1 MVSKKSP
8 EEDIVKVNLW
18 EGFQVPVKR
27 GMAMCFM
34 EKREHIQ
41 KQGVERNATQLGYC
55 RSWNITRG
63 GD

>member
-8 EEDIVKVNLW
+8 EENIVKVNLW

-27 GMAMCFM
+27 RMAMCF
-34 EKREHIQ
+34 KKRREHMQ
-41 KQGVERNATQLGYC
+41 KQGLKRNAAQLGYS
-55 RSWNITRG
+55 RSWSIARG

>member
-27 GMAMCFM
+27 GMAVCFK
-34 EKREHIQ
+34 ERREHMQ
-41 KQGVERNATQLGYC
+41 KQEVERNAAQLGYG
-55 RSWNITRG
+55 RSWSIARG